1 MSHNAVRVFRVF
13 LDAISWEDAVRALA
27 CWDNSPGFAM
37 HSGLL
42 LALSCVR
49 YTRLSVTRDRERRT
63 WKHSRGCVHTC
74 RLVTGSTV
82 ESQTYRGGHF
92 ELRSLFSFRA
102 YPVERWPGRLRGNVL
117 RRFIK
122 RQGRLER
129 APKCPCSDTFCRWT
143 LANTCARASGG
154 ACAGRCGVV
163 EVRSDMARASRN
175 LEFGN
180 GSKPDHCRSLSLRM
194 LDAAGHR
201 RIGQYSG
208 R

>member
-1 MSHNAVRVFRVF
+1 M
-13 LDAISWEDAVRALA
+13 DGIYWEDAVRALA
-27 CWDNSPGFAM
+27 CWDNGSGFAM

-42 LALSCVR
+42 LALSRCVR
-49 YTRLSVTRDRERRT
+49 YTGLRVTRDRERRT

-122 RQGRLER
+122 RQGHLDW
-129 APKCPCSDTFCRWT
+129 APKCACSNTRDRWT
-143 LANTCARASGG
+143 LANAGASANRR

-163 EVRSDMARASRN
+163 EMWSDMARASRN

-180 GSKPDHCRSLSLRM
+180 ASKPDHCRSLSLRM
-194 LDAAGHR
+194 FDAAGHR